1 MTRIQQFVPF
11 SFLAPLM
18 LCINGDLALSQG
30 HSVQY
35 RASVTDMSGVPIATI
50 DLDELF
56 YLNVSV
62 QDIRD
67 EPTGVFAA
75 YVDVT
80 YDPRLMSVTD
90 NVYHSPTYG
99 AAVGADVTVPGL
111 INEAGGI
118 DGNVS
123 LGGAEFDVFRV
134 LMSADRIGVATIE
147 LNPADNTIQHP
158 TIVFGR
164 EAHVLPDET
173 IFVPTR
179 LEIVPEPSSEALL
192 ILAWLTF
199 WCWRSP
205 ARYDTTIPKLPGAS
219 LRD

>member
-75 YVDVT
+75 YVDE
-80 YDPRLMSVTD
+80 R
-90 NVYHSPTYG
+90 
-99 AAVGADVTVPGL
+99 AVA
-111 INEAGGI
+111 
-118 DGNVS
+118 
-123 LGGAEFDVFRV
+123 
-134 LMSADRIGVATIE
+134 M
-147 LNPADNTIQHP
+147 
-158 TIVFGR
+158 
-164 EAHVLPDET
+164 
-173 IFVPTR
+173 
-179 LEIVPEPSSEALL
+179 
-192 ILAWLTF
+192 
-199 WCWRSP
+199 P
-205 ARYDTTIPKLPGAS
+205 ARQCDRPFVLATECRQHG
-219 LRD
+219 